1 MMTLQVIPIHIK
13 NDIQPSD
20 DVVDLLLSSSKT
32 TLENGDV
39 VVISQKIISK
49 HEGQVIKLESIIP
62 SELSVGI
69 ASAYD
74 KDPKLVEAIMSE
86 SQRIVR
92 MEHGVIIV
100 ETKHGF
106 ICANAGIDESNVEDG
121 YATLLPKN
129 SDTSAQKIRSKI
141 LERTGKKVAVII
153 SDTFGRPFRMGQTDH
168 AIGVSGINSILHY
181 EGTPDTFGK
190 TLRVTATAIAD
201 ELCSAAEL
209 VMGKTK
215 KRPVAIIKNFE
226 FDETDG
232 SVDSLLRS
240 KEEDLFR

>member
-1 MMTLQVIPIHIK
+1 MTIQVIPIHVK
-13 NDIQPSD
+13 NDVQPADSL
-20 DVVDLLLSSSKT
+20 VELLLSSSKVAF
-32 TLENGDV
+32 EDGDIL
-39 VVISQKIISK
+39 VISQKVISK
-49 HEGQVIKLESIIP
+49 HEGQVVNLQSVIP

-74 KDPKLVEAIMSE
+74 KDPKLVEVILSE
-86 SQRIVR
+86 SERIVR
-92 MEHGVIIV
+92 MENGVIIV
-100 ETKHGF
+100 QTKHGF

-121 YATLLPKN
+121 YATLLPKD
-129 SDTSAQKIRSKI
+129 SDNSAQQIRLKI
-141 LERTGKKVAVII
+141 LQQTGKKIAVII

-168 AIGVSGINSILHY
+168 AIGISGIDAILHY

-190 TLRVTATAIAD
+190 ILRVTATAVVD

-215 KRPVAIIKNFE
+215 KCPAAIIKNFE
-226 FDETDG
+226 FKERTG
-232 SVDSLLRS
+232 NIQNIIRS

>member
-1 MMTLQVIPIHIK
+1 MTIQVIPIHVK
-13 NDIQPSD
+13 NDVQPADSL
-20 DVVDLLLSSSKT
+20 VELLLSSSKAT
-32 TLENGDV
+32 FEDGDV
-39 VVISQKIISK
+39 LVISQKVISK
-49 HEGQVIKLESIIP
+49 HEGQVVNLQSVIP

-74 KDPKLVEAIMSE
+74 KDPKLVEVILSE
-86 SQRIVR
+86 SERIVR
-92 MEHGVIIV
+92 MENGVIIV
-100 ETKHGF
+100 QTKHGF

-121 YATLLPKN
+121 YATLLPKD
-129 SDTSAQKIRSKI
+129 SDNSAQQIRLKI
-141 LERTGKKVAVII
+141 LQQTGKKIAVII

-168 AIGVSGINSILHY
+168 AIGISGIDAILHY

-190 TLRVTATAIAD
+190 ILRVTATAVVD

-215 KRPVAIIKNFE
+215 KCPAAIIKNFE
-226 FDETDG
+226 FKERTG
-232 SVDSLLRS
+232 NIQNIIRS

>member
-1 MMTLQVIPIHIK
+1 MTIQVIPIHVK
-13 NDIQPSD
+13 NDVQPADSL
-20 DVVDLLLSSSKT
+20 VELLLSSSKAAF
-32 TLENGDV
+32 EDGDV
-39 VVISQKIISK
+39 LVISQKVISK
-49 HEGQVIKLESIIP
+49 HEGQVVNLQSVIP

-74 KDPKLVEAIMSE
+74 KDPKLVEVILSE
-86 SQRIVR
+86 SERIVR

-100 ETKHGF
+100 QTKHGF

-121 YATLLPKN
+121 YATLLPKD
-129 SDTSAQKIRSKI
+129 SDNSAQQIRLKI
-141 LERTGKKVAVII
+141 LQQTGKKIAVII

-168 AIGVSGINSILHY
+168 AIGISGIDAILHY

-190 TLRVTATAIAD
+190 ILRVTATAVVD

-215 KRPVAIIKNFE
+215 KRPAAIIKNFE
-226 FDETDG
+226 FKERTGNIQDII
-232 SVDSLLRS
+232 RS

>member
-1 MMTLQVIPIHIK
+1 MTIQVIPIHVK
-13 NDIQPSD
+13 NDVQPADSL
-20 DVVDLLLSSSKT
+20 VELLLSSSKVAF
-32 TLENGDV
+32 EDGDIL
-39 VVISQKIISK
+39 VISQKVISK
-49 HEGQVIKLESIIP
+49 HEGQVVNLQSVIP

-74 KDPKLVEAIMSE
+74 KDPKLVEVILSE
-86 SQRIVR
+86 SERIVR
-92 MEHGVIIV
+92 MENGVILV
-100 ETKHGF
+100 QTKHGF

-121 YATLLPKN
+121 YATLLPKD
-129 SDTSAQKIRSKI
+129 SDNSAQQIRLKI
-141 LERTGKKVAVII
+141 LQQTGKKIAVII

-168 AIGVSGINSILHY
+168 AIGISGIDAILHY

-190 TLRVTATAIAD
+190 ILRVTATAVVD

-215 KRPVAIIKNFE
+215 KCPAAIIKNFE
-226 FDETDG
+226 FKERTG
-232 SVDSLLRS
+232 NIQNIIRS